1 MAQHAEVDLP
11 GFYNSEKA
19 REALGGGKMSGATAV
34 FRIKNEY
41 ASAPNAVGDLRP
53 YSEFPLLRMG
63 HPRLPQFRISA
74 RLLVCSRYWLQ
85 LFAFARLCRI

>member
-34 FRIKNEY
+34 FRI
-41 ASAPNAVGDLRP
+41 NANLEKCYRCTHFGVL
-53 YSEFPLLRMG
+53 PL
-63 HPRLPQFRISA
+63 
-74 RLLVCSRYWLQ
+74 
-85 LFAFARLCRI
+85 